1 MGSTPTTTT
10 NRLVVEISS
19 KFLIEYAVGAIII
32 AKKGVMST
40 SVVRIFQKDDI
51 VVIDNNLVGIILD
64 TNQANNNFK
73 VKDVSGDVSTYN
85 RRQIK
90 LATTRDLE
98 NSLRQL
104 LFSL

>member
-1 MGSTPTTTT
+1 
-10 NRLVVEISS
+10 
-19 KFLIEYAVGAIII
+19 
-32 AKKGVMST
+32 MST

-51 VVIDNNLVGIILD
+51 VMINDDLVGIILD

-73 VKDVSGDVSTYN
+73 VKDVNGGVSTYN

-90 LATTRDLE
+90 LATTRELE